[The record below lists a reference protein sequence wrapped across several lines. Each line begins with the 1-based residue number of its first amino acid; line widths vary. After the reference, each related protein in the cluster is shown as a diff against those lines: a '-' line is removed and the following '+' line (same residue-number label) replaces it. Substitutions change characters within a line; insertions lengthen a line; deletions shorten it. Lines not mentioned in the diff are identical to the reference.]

1 MQVRATL
8 TTAKALRTSR
18 AGFSLLEVL
27 VVVAIIVMLAGV
39 GSYYVIQRYEDAQQK
54 AARSGVT
61 KVKGFIENFYV
72 DHGQYPNSLEQLAQ
86 PIDGRAPYA
95 KGDELH
101 DPWGVQ
107 FQFQSEPEVVV
118 WTQRKGKRISS
129 ADPAR

>member
-1 MQVRATL
+1 
-8 TTAKALRTSR
+8 LRTSR

-61 KVKGFIENFYV
+61 KVKGFIETYYLNY
-72 DHGQYPNSLEQLAQ
+72 HEYPSGLEALAQ
-86 PIDGRAPYA
+86 PRDGAAPMA
-95 KGDELH
+95 KPDELA
-101 DPWGVQ
+101 DPWGSPYQ
-107 FQFQSEPEVVV
+107 FQVDPEVVV